1 MNCRKCGTVVSSD
14 AKFCPTCGQ
23 KVQADDPK
31 TLQLKCRDCGG
42 TMTSE
47 EGNTILFCPYCGSK
61 ELIPESDDVKI
72 ERIKSEAYR
81 EIELEKIKYMSEKEK
96 RERDREREKEREKER
111 KQFSKSKSSKWLLI
125 LVVICLFAMFSAFS
139 RRSVLSGIIA
149 LIQVGLFGTAWLMG
163 MGFVREKIPRLHV
176 LLKVIGFFLIIL
188 FFKARPVK
196 LPGGEKEIAKST
208 TQQTVSSSEES
219 RKSSASEE
227 EKDTSASEE
236 AASAQE
242 GVETLAPEKES
253 EESAGSAAE
262 EGSEALNSA
271 EESSAESS
279 SVEDVETEESVVSKK
294 GIRPEFQKAMEEYVT
309 FFEEYAAFLKKYAES
324 DNMFAMMGDY
334 LSYLDRYTEMMDAFD
349 KVGEED
355 LTEEELE
362 LYLETMLKIQTV
374 LLE

>member
-1 MNCRKCGTVVSSD
+1 MNCRKCGAAVSSD
-14 AKFCPTCGQ
+14 AKFCATCGQ
-23 KVQADDPK
+23 KVEADYPK

-42 TMTSE
+42 TMSSE

-72 ERIKSEAYR
+72 ERIKSQAYR

-96 RERDREREKEREKER
+96 RESDREREKKQEKER

-163 MGFVREKIPRLHV
+163 MGFVKEKIPRLHV
-176 LLKVIGFFLIIL
+176 LLKVVGFFLIIL
-188 FFKARPVK
+188 FFKAKPVK

-208 TQQTVSSSEES
+208 AQQTVSSAEDTRQSSSSEE
-219 RKSSASEE
+219 KVE
-227 EKDTSASEE
+227 TSAPEESVSEQE
-236 AASAQE
+236 SA
-242 GVETLAPEKES
+242 ETLASEGKN
-253 EESAGSAAE
+253 EESAGSVA

-271 EESSAESS
+271 EGSSEENSS
-279 SVEDVETEESVVSKK
+279 DAAVEMEESVASGK
-294 GIRPEFQKAMEEYVT
+294 GVRPEFQKAMDEYVK
-309 FFEEYAAFLKKYAES
+309 FFEDYAGFLKKYAES

-334 LSYLDRYTEMMDAFD
+334 LSYMEQYTEMMDAFD
-349 KVGEED
+349 KVGEEE

-374 LLE
+374 LLD